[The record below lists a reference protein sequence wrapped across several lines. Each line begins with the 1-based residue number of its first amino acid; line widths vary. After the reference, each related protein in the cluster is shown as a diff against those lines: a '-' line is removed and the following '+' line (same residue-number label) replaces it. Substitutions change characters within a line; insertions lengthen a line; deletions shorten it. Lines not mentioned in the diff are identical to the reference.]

1 VAVNTVVGILE
12 GATVALVALLLA
24 AVAAMWLYQAVRAR
38 HGLRRPEPLIASEA
52 IRFGVLVPAHN
63 EAGAMGALMQSL
75 RDVDYPR
82 DRITVLFVADHC
94 TDSTVLEV
102 RAGGFECLD
111 RQTGARGKAA
121 ALADGLQVLKH
132 RLGDKLQAVAFF
144 DADNIVHARFFQQAA
159 AALAAGRE
167 VVQGHVSVHNWD
179 ATLFSRLNYM
189 NAMVENRLEE
199 LARSQAGRSCY
210 LRGHGM
216 VFRREVLEAVPWQAS
231 TLVEDHE
238 MMVRLVLSGRRV
250 VWLEHARVD
259 SVLPQTAREATVQR
273 KRWAGG
279 HSELARRAVPQL
291 WQAARTH
298 PQPRT
303 RRLALHL
310 MLDLL
315 LPSHAVQLALM
326 FLGLVLA
333 SVVPGVGSAL
343 WWLAVAL
350 FLGYVGYFLTGI
362 LLSRVPART
371 LLSILWAPAFI
382 AWRTW
387 IYLASLG
394 GAKRWR

>member
-1 VAVNTVVGILE
+1 VDALLTWMHA
-12 GATVALVALLLA
+12 GATVLVALLLA
-24 AVAAMWLYQAVRAR
+24 AIAAMFLYQAVRAR
-38 HGLRRPEPLIASEA
+38 RGLRRPTPMTASEA

-94 TDSTVLEV
+94 TDATVLEV
-102 RAGGFECLD
+102 RAGGFDCLD
-111 RQTGARGKAA
+111 RQDGPRGKAA
-121 ALADGLQVLKH
+121 ALADGLQVLKE
-132 RLGDKLQAVAFF
+132 RQGDKLQAVAFF

-159 AALAAGRE
+159 AALAGGHDI
-167 VVQGHVSVHNWD
+167 VQGHVSVHNWD
-179 ATLFSRLNYM
+179 TTLFSRLNYM
-189 NAMVENRLEE
+189 NSVVENRLEE
-199 LARSQAGRSCY
+199 LARSRAGLSCN

-216 VFRREVLEAVPWQAS
+216 VFRRSVLDAVPWHAS
-231 TLVEDHE
+231 TMVEDQE
-238 MMVRLVLSGRRV
+238 MLVRLVLAGRRV

-259 SVLPQTAREATVQR
+259 SVLPQTAREAAVQR

-279 HSELARRAVPQL
+279 RSELARRAVPQL
-291 WQAARTH
+291 WQAVRKSRDR
-298 PQPRT
+298 RT
-303 RRLALHL
+303 RRLSLHL

-315 LPSHAVQLALM
+315 LPSHAVQLALV
-326 FLGLVLA
+326 FAGLVLA
-333 SVVPGVGSAL
+333 SLVPGVGSGL

-350 FLGYVGYFLTGI
+350 LLGYIGYFLTGI
-362 LLSRVPART
+362 LLSGVPARA